1 MGPVMKS
8 RKASQSLLHRSERHG
23 DKRSFS
29 DGRAYFNLFA
39 LFRTDYDVQNVS
51 TKMSALCSAVRS
63 PARPTSSFDQRIERQ
78 NRFSV
83 YAF

>member
-1 MGPVMKS
+1 MKS

-23 DKRSFS
+23 DKRNFS
-29 DGRAYFNLFA
+29 GRRAHFNLLA
-39 LFRTDYDVQNVS
+39 LFRANHDVRNVS
-51 TKMSALCSAVRS
+51 IKMSALCSAVRS
-63 PARPTSSFDQRIERQ
+63 PTRSTSSFDQRIERQ